1 MYLKKSAIATIKS
14 ALRHFAITAG
24 ALYAAGVTD
33 IKALAFATAAAVV
46 GPAIRSIDKKD
57 PAFGLVADFVTAE
70 IDKLAKASKKKP
82 APKKKTG

>member
-1 MYLKKSAIATIKS
+1 MEQKHLDMLKSAI
-14 ALRHFAITAG
+14 RHFAVTAV

-46 GPAIRSIDKKD
+46 GPAIRGIDKKD
-57 PAFGLVADFVTAE
+57 PAFGLAADLVTAE

-82 APKKKTG
+82 APKKKTK

>member
-1 MYLKKSAIATIKS
+1 MEKKHLDMLKSAI
-14 ALRHFAITAG
+14 RHFAVTAI

-46 GPAIRSIDKKD
+46 GPAIRGIDKKD
-57 PAFGLVADFVTAE
+57 PAFGLVADVVTAE

-82 APKKKTG
+82 ALKKKTK